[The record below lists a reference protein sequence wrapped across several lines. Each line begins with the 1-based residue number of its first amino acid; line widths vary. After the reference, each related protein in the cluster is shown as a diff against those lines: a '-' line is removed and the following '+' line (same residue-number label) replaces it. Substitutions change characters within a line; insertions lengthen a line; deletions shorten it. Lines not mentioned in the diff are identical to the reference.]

1 MKKTDAEKETNK
13 FQQAIS
19 KTQEASR
26 KAAEAVKVKYQ
37 EISNQA
43 QEKRTNERIKKYHPL
58 FADKLKSPDFKL
70 PKLIQIVDEN
80 VRQGIDVCEG
90 SIGWTSG
97 EKDTSVL
104 HIYNTAIK
112 LVKVKFLPFA
122 QCDSVY
128 YVDPHNNNTYISVDT
143 YFSNI
148 QHEKL
153 AELQNIAYSL
163 GAKRYWVEVV
173 DDKSES
179 SLLKKGATFNAQAK
193 VKNQKGKAKS
203 QLKVSGS
210 EENKISSVASSK
222 SIAEASFSG
231 TNEPTIPKLCW
242 FSNDKNLQNIIK
254 MRCEDRN
261 SSITEYSL
269 ELASSSSMSASTAI
283 KIDATLSKFNVSCNF
298 QKNVQEEHSQKMFFK
313 LEF

>member
-1 MKKTDAEKETNK
+1 MKKLDTEKRADK
-13 FQQAIS
+13 IQQTIS
-19 KTQEASR
+19 KTKNASR
-26 KAAEAVKVKYQ
+26 KAVEAIKLKSK

-43 QEKRTNERIKKYHPL
+43 QDKLTKEKIKKYRPL
-58 FADKLKSPDFKL
+58 FVDKLKSPDFKL
-70 PKLIQIVDEN
+70 PKLIQIVDED

-90 SIGWTSG
+90 SIGWISG
-97 EKDTSVL
+97 ENDTAVL
-104 HIYNTAIK
+104 HIYNTATK
-112 LVKVKFLPFA
+112 LVKVKFLPSV

-143 YFSNI
+143 YFSSI

-179 SLLKKGATFNAQAK
+179 SLLKKGASFKAKAK
-193 VKNQKGKAKS
+193 VGA
-203 QLKVSGS
+203 S

-222 SIAEASFSG
+222 SIAGASFSE
-231 TNEPTIPKLCW
+231 TRESITPKLRW
-242 FSNDKNLQNIIK
+242 FINDKNLQNIIK
-254 MRCEDRN
+254 IRCEDRN

-269 ELASSSSMSASTAI
+269 ELTNSSAMSASTAI
-283 KIDATLSKFNVSCNF
+283 KIDAALSKFGVACNF